1 MATAHPVTYWDC
13 KECPL
18 KEECNEKNFRG
29 WKPWGPTEQAARDIV
44 LEHLMNCGLHKIEGL
59 DRGDEFTAL
68 ANECVIDEVPWV
80 ERRSKRGRT
89 SGWDGPEFSEAACPP
104 RGAASA
110 FKTVIELAQ
119 SAVDAGLAGPR
130 PGKRAIGAPLPEGPS
145 PSAAPSRSS
154 AVAVRRQM
162 VTNVEIREVVDSLGR
177 CITSARHAQK
187 LSSMAARAFEDEAAI
202 FEEVRDNLKHK
213 IEKWDRDH

>member
-130 PGKRAIGAPLPEGPS
+130 PGKRAIGACPPRKGL
-145 PSAAPSRSS
+145 RR
-154 AVAVRRQM
+154 VRRL
-162 VTNVEIREVVDSLGR
+162 RAPARSLCAGR
-177 CITSARHAQK
+177 WSPTWRSVRWSTRWAGALRRLDTPRSYRRWPPVRSRTKPQ
-187 LSSMAARAFEDEAAI
+187 SSKRYATT
-202 FEEVRDNLKHK
+202 
-213 IEKWDRDH
+213 